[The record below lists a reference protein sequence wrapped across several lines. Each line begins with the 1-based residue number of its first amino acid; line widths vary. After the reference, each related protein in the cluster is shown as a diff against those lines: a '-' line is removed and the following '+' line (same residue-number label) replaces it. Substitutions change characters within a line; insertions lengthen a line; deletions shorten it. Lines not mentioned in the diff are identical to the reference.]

1 MLNWDL
7 VKRIAKEKIR
17 VKIATH
23 PKEILHRIPHFPP
36 PLPTPIL
43 TH

>member
-7 VKRIAKEKIR
+7 VKRLAKEKIR
-17 VKIATH
+17 VEIATH
-23 PKEILHRIPHFPP
+23 PKEILHRSPQV
-36 PLPTPIL
+36 PTPIL